1 MGTGVVGLEVTEE
14 GPRGRGYIFCSARR
28 ETTSRPLC
36 PTHSCLGLCPAG
48 SSACSALL
56 QPLHRLGHAGTSGP
70 GANRAITPCF
80 LQTATVPSSQCL
92 RKYRWAR
99 GFTVLTVQVPIV
111 CSSALAPCQAPC
123 WWRLRGTRPA
133 LTNQLPVRSLL
144 RPVFTER
151 QTEPLRAQQ
160 PLRVSYWGWGL
171 HGCVWRQRP
180 APLLPAHSRFSWQGH
195 RGLRACLWSPPRLLF
210 HSHPLLPET
219 TRTGTRCLFPVRCA
233 THRGTRPR
241 GDSLGQERVHKGVP
255 RPLLPAYGRFLPGKS
270 GKTWLQPTPPPRPLG
285 HAAEPG
291 PDALDT
297 SPWARLVG
305 LKCSS
310 FSQAR
315 GLMV

>member
-160 PLRVSYWGWGL
+160 PLRVSYWAGGGL
-171 HGCVWRQRP
+171 ARLCLAP
-180 APLLPAHSRFSWQGH
+180 ASSSVATGPQPLLLAGPQGPSRLPLVSSPSSLPQPPSAPRDHEDRHPMPLPRAMCHSQRN
-195 RGLRACLWSPPRLLF
+195 APP
-210 HSHPLLPET
+210 
-219 TRTGTRCLFPVRCA
+219 G
-233 THRGTRPR
+233 
-241 GDSLGQERVHKGVP
+241 
-255 RPLLPAYGRFLPGKS
+255 
-270 GKTWLQPTPPPRPLG
+270 
-285 HAAEPG
+285 
-291 PDALDT
+291 
-297 SPWARLVG
+297 
-305 LKCSS
+305 
-310 FSQAR
+310 
-315 GLMV
+315 